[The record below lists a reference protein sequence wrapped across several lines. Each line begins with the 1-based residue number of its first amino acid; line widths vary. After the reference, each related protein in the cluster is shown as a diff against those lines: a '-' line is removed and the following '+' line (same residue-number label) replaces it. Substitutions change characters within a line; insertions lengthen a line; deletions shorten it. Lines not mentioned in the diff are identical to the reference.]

1 MLVCASHIPYINLN
15 NRVKSI
21 RNGRVSQM
29 VRYPLTKGSVP
40 LEKAI
45 EDAKSCDQKDKKDCN
60 VAWDIV
66 EELSDYVATERER
79 MVQKDREEIGREQE
93 IIDDEGVIF
102 DL

>member
-21 RNGRVSQM
+21 RNGRISQM
-29 VRYPLTKGSVP
+29 IRYPLTKGSVP

-45 EDAKSCDQKDKKDCN
+45 EEAKSCDQNDKKECT

-66 EELSDYVATERER
+66 EELSDAVANDRER
-79 MVQKDREEIGREQE
+79 MVQKDREDIGREQE